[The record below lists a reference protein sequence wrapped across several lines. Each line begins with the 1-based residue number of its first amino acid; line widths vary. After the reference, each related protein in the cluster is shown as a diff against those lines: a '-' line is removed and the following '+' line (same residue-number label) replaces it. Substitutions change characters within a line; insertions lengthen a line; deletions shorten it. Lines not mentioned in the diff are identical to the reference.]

1 MQEPDLIGTLRN
13 LREQGIQFILVGG
26 LAAVL
31 NGAPVHTYDVDVVH
45 SLEPANIERLLKF
58 LQEIDAIFRIQPE
71 RRLRPTASHLAAG
84 GHLNLLTNLGPLDL
98 LGTIGPGLSFSD
110 LLPLSHEMAIGEGIR
125 IRVLNLETLIS
136 IKEQLASE
144 KDLAVLPILR
154 QTLRE
159 LKKSRGV

>member
-1 MQEPDLIGTLRN
+1 MPERKVIATLRS
-13 LREQGIQFILVGG
+13 LCERDIQFVLVGG

-31 NGAPVHTYDVDVVH
+31 NGAPVDTYDVDVVH
-45 SLEPANIERLLKF
+45 SREPANIERLLSF
-58 LQEIDAIFRIQPE
+58 LQEIDAVFRIQPE
-71 RRLRPTASHLAAG
+71 RRLRPTASHLAGG
-84 GHLNLLTNLGPLDL
+84 GHLNLITSLGPIDL

-110 LLPLSHEMAIGEGIR
+110 LLPLSHEMAISEGMR

-159 LKKSRGV
+159 LKKSRSV

>member
-1 MQEPDLIGTLRN
+1 MQEPDLIETLRS
-13 LREQGIQFILVGG
+13 LCERGIQFILVGG

-31 NGAPVHTYDVDVVH
+31 NGAPVHTYDVDVVYAQGQG
-45 SLEPANIERLLKF
+45 SIERLLSF
-58 LQEIDAIFRIQPE
+58 LQEIDAVFRIQPE
-71 RRLRPTASHLAAG
+71 RRLRPTASHLSAG
-84 GHLNLLTNLGPLDL
+84 GHLNLMTSLGHLDL
-98 LGTIGPGLSFSD
+98 LGTIGQQLSFSD

-154 QTLRE
+154 PT
-159 LKKSRGV
+159 V

>member
-1 MQEPDLIGTLRN
+1 MQEPDLIGTLRG
-13 LREQGIQFILVGG
+13 LCERGIQFILVGG
-26 LAAVL
+26 MAAVL

-45 SLEPANIERLLKF
+45 SREPANIERLLSF

-71 RRLRPTASHLAAG
+71 RRLSPTASHLAAG

-98 LGTIGPGLSFSD
+98 LGTIGQGLSFSD
-110 LLPLSHEMAIGEGIR
+110 LLPLSHEMSIDQGIR

-144 KDLAVLPILR
+144 KDLAALPILR

-159 LKKSRGV
+159 LKKSRSV

>member
-1 MQEPDLIGTLRN
+1 MQEPDLIGTLRS
-13 LREQGIQFILVGG
+13 LCEHGIHFILVGG

-31 NGAPVHTYDVDVVH
+31 NGAPVQTYDVDVVH

-84 GHLNLLTNLGPLDL
+84 GHLNLLTILGPLDL
-98 LGTIGPGLSFSD
+98 LGTIGPWLSFSD
-110 LLPLSHEMAIGEGIR
+110 LLPLSHEMAIGEGMR

-144 KDLAVLPILR
+144 KDLAGLPILR

-159 LKKSRGV
+159 LKKSRSV